1 MFFSPKHLEREGALL
16 TKSISGGAEVAEH
29 ARVNLTSTIDRRLGM
44 CDDFEQA
51 IKDAM
56 VEEDTAI
63 RKTGMLQPGST
74 VALVLVDVKRGIVV
88 VGDLGD
94 SHVVLAEKNSERKG
108 DWKAKCLSYAQKPW
122 SKEER
127 ERIHDAG
134 GKLNRIYGETRLGEI
149 AHYSFYHFKADWNSQ
164 AH

>member
-1 MFFSPKHLEREGALL
+1 M
-16 TKSISGGAEVAEH
+16 
-29 ARVNLTSTIDRRLGM
+29 NLTSIIDRRLGM
-44 CDDFEQA
+44 CDDFEKA

-74 VALVLVDVKRGIVV
+74 AALAVVDVKRGVVV

-149 AHYSFYHFKADWNSQ
+149 ARCLFERFEAD
-164 AH
+164 

>member
-1 MFFSPKHLEREGALL
+1 MFFLTPRERSPL
-16 TKSISGGAEVAEH
+16 TKNISGGAEVAEH
-29 ARVNLTSTIDRRLGM
+29 ARVNLTSIIDRRLKM

-74 VALVLVDVKRGIVV
+74 VALAIVDIKRGVVV

-108 DWKAKCLSYAQKPW
+108 DWRAKCLSYAQKPW

-149 AHYSFYHFKADWNSQ
+149 ARCPAYRFRADWTFQ

>member
-1 MFFSPKHLEREGALL
+1 MDDFNS
-16 TKSISGGAEVAEH
+16 SSGGPEVAEH
-29 ARVNLTSTIDRRLGM
+29 ARVNLISRIDRRLGI
-44 CDDFEQA
+44 CDDYEQA
-51 IKDAM
+51 IADAM
-56 VEEDTAI
+56 IEEDTEI
-63 RKTGMLQPGST
+63 RKTGWLQPGST
-74 VALVLVDVKRGIVV
+74 AALALVDAKRGLVV

-134 GKLNRIYGETRLGEI
+134 GKLNRIYGETRLGKI
-149 AHYSFYHFKADWNSQ
+149 TNSS
-164 AH
+164 